1 MMEAIHRWGAD
12 AEGST
17 RPMAL
22 LRICLALI
30 VWTKFARHMRFID
43 ATSMVEV
50 AATILFFSSTVMM
63 FAGFR
68 ARLACAVV
76 AGQLFTGY
84 LWLGHMAPNPSSWWA
99 THHMFILIAAVALL
113 ALTPCGRSYSV
124 DRWLDIRRADAAGT
138 PPPAEHGPL
147 WGQRL
152 IVLQMAALYF
162 WTAVDKTGWHFL
174 SGARLES
181 IMIWGYEGGPLG
193 PFLTLPALAT
203 VLAIT
208 VTVIEYVLPIGI
220 VWKRLHWIAVPT
232 GIALHAAFYT
242 LLPVNTYS
250 ITMIALYLAVVD
262 PDTVHRVLDR
272 MQGHT
277 VTGTTDTVRR

>member
-1 MMEAIHRWGAD
+1 MMERIYRWGAD
-12 AEGST
+12 FEGST
-17 RPMAL
+17 RPVAL
-22 LRICLALI
+22 LRIFLTLI

-43 ATSMVEV
+43 ATSMAEV
-50 AATILFFSSTVMM
+50 GVTILFFTATTMM
-63 FAGFR
+63 FVGYR

-76 AGQLFTGY
+76 AAQLFTGY
-84 LWLGHMAPNPSSWWA
+84 AWLGHMAPSPILWWSS
-99 THHMFILIAAVALL
+99 HHMFIMIAAVALL

-124 DRWLDIRRADAAGT
+124 DRWLDIRRADAAGM
-138 PPPAEHGPL
+138 PPPAERGPL

-162 WTAVDKTGWHFL
+162 WTAIDKTGWHFL

-193 PFLTLPALAT
+193 PLLTIPALVAA
-203 VLAIT
+203 LAIG
-208 VTVIEYVLPIGI
+208 VTVVEYLLPIGI
-220 VWKRLHWIAVPT
+220 VWRRLHWIAVPT

-262 PDTVHRVLDR
+262 PDAIHRVLDR
-272 MQGHT
+272 MQGHPNA
-277 VTGTTDTVRR
+277 GAMGR